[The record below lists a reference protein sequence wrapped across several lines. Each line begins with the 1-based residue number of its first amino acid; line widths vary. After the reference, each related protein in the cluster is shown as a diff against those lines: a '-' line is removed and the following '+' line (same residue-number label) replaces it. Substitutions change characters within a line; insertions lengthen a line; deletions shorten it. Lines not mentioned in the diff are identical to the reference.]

1 LDWRAKVE
9 LYEQIRREYEFGA
22 GSVIGVSR
30 KLGVHRRMV
39 REAVRNAVP
48 AQRKKT
54 ERPAVKMA
62 AAMPL
67 VEAILESDRR
77 APRKQRHTARRIYE
91 RILTEVPGC
100 KPAQRTVRQYVERRR
115 QALGLAE
122 HETFV
127 PQSYDWGVEAQIDWY
142 EAYADLDGER
152 VKLQVFSM
160 RSMASGA
167 AFHRAYPCAT
177 QQAFLEAHELAFA
190 YFEGVFRV
198 LRYDNLTSAVKKI
211 LRGQQRDLTARFI
224 AFRSHWGYRAEFC
237 TPGEGHEKGGVE
249 GEVGY
254 FRRNHWVPVPV
265 ATDLAALNRKLLQD
279 CRADESR
286 TISGQTEFVGARLL
300 TEKQHLLPLV
310 PELFDL
316 AEVSYPRVD
325 QTGCAKVRTNS
336 YSVPLKAGSLVEARV
351 SSTAVEF
358 RHDGKRIANHQRC
371 YSRLQKILDL
381 EHYLDVLERK
391 PGALRGST
399 PLAQWRA
406 QGRWPESY
414 DRIWQQLIERG
425 GRQPGTRAMVELIRM
440 GREFGY
446 EKLTGAIDQ
455 ALDLG
460 CRDVAAIRHLL
471 QADQLQHVAGE
482 AIEIGALSAYER
494 PLPTGCSATCRRWEH
509 EPRSRQHRPTH
520 QDPAAARRRGTVRL
534 TRRRSRPAPSLASP
548 LSRSPAPGR
557 GRGS

>member
-9 LYEQIRREYEFGA
+9 LYEQIRREYEFGT
-22 GSVIGVSR
+22 GSIIGVAR

-54 ERPAVKMA
+54 ERPQLKMA
-62 AAMPL
+62 AAAGL
-67 VEAILESDRR
+67 IEAILESDRK

-91 RILTEVPGC
+91 RILAEVPGC
-100 KPAQRTVRQYVERRR
+100 TPAERTVRQYVERRKH
-115 QALGLAE
+115 ALGLAE

-127 PQSYDWGVEAQIDWY
+127 PQSYDLGIEAQVDWY

-152 VKLQVFSM
+152 IKLQVFSM

-190 YFEGVFRV
+190 YFEGVFRR
-198 LRYDNLTSAVKKI
+198 LRYDNLSSAVRKI
-211 LRGQQRDLTARFI
+211 LRGQQRELTARFI
-224 AFRSHWGYRAEFC
+224 AFRSHWQYQAEFC

-265 ATDLAALNRKLLQD
+265 ASDLAALNRKLLED

-286 TISGQTEFVGARLL
+286 VVSGQAERIGVRLL
-300 TEKQHLLPLV
+300 AEREHLLPLAA
-310 PELFDL
+310 EAFDL
-316 AEVSYPRVD
+316 AEVSFPRVD

-336 YSVPLKAGSLVEARV
+336 YAVPLKAGSIVEARV
-351 SSTAVEF
+351 TSTMVEF
-358 RHDGKRIANHQRC
+358 RHHGSRIASHERC
-371 YSRLQKILDL
+371 YSRLQKIFDL
-381 EHYLDVLERK
+381 EHYLDVLDRK

-414 DRIWQQLIERG
+414 DRLWERLTE
-425 GRQPGTRAMVELIRM
+425 RQGKQSGTRAMLSLLRL
-440 GREFGY
+440 GGEFGY
-446 EKLTGAIDQ
+446 AQLATAVDH
-455 ALDLG
+455 ALRLG
-460 CRDVAAIRHLL
+460 CADVAAIRHLL
-471 QADQLQHVAGE
+471 MSDQLQHSVAE
-482 AIEIGALSAYER
+482 AIEIGTLSAYER
-494 PLPTGCSATCRRWEH
+494 PLPTMVEY
-509 EPRSRQHRPTH
+509 
-520 QDPAAARRRGTVRL
+520 DRL
-534 TRRRSRPAPSLASP
+534 FSGGAHAVQ
-548 LSRSPAPGR
+548 A
-557 GRGS
+557 

>member
-9 LYEQIRREYEFGA
+9 LYEQIRREYEFGV
-22 GSVIGVSR
+22 GSVIGVAR

-62 AAMPL
+62 PAAAL
-67 VEAILESDRR
+67 IDSILESDRK
-77 APRKQRHTARRIYE
+77 APRKQRHTARRIFD
-91 RILTEVPGC
+91 RIRAELPGC
-100 KPAQRTVRQYVERRR
+100 SPAERTVRQYVERRR
-115 QALGLAE
+115 RELGLAV

-127 PQSYDWGVEAQIDWY
+127 PQSYDWGVEAQVDWY

-152 VKLQVFSM
+152 VKLYVFSM

-198 LRYDNLTSAVKKI
+198 LRYDNLSSAVKKI
-211 LRGQQRDLTARFI
+211 LRGQQRELTARFI
-224 AFRSHWGYRAEFC
+224 AFRSHWQYRAEFC

-249 GEVGY
+249 GEAGY

-265 ATDLAALNRKLLQD
+265 ATSLASLNRKLLAD

-286 TISGQTEFVGARLL
+286 MISSHVECVGARLL
-300 TEKQHLLPLV
+300 TEKQHLLPLAA
-310 PELFDL
+310 ETFEL

-351 SSTAVEF
+351 YSTTVEF
-358 RHDGKRIANHQRC
+358 RHDGKPIAIHPRC
-371 YSRLQKILDL
+371 YRRQQKILDL

-406 QGRWPESY
+406 QGRWPVSY
-414 DRIWQQLIERG
+414 DRIWEQLIERL
-425 GRQPGTRAMVELIRM
+425 GRQPGTRAMVELVRV
-440 GREFGY
+440 GRESGY
-446 EKLTGAIDQ
+446 AKLTTAIEQ

-460 CRDVAAIRHLL
+460 CADVAAIRHLMIS
-471 QADQLQHVAGE
+471 DQLRHIVGE
-482 AIEIGALSAYER
+482 ALDIGSLSAYER
-494 PLPTGCSATCRRWEH
+494 PLPTMIEYDQLFCGNVQAV
-509 EPRSRQHRPTH
+509 Q
-520 QDPAAARRRGTVRL
+520 A
-534 TRRRSRPAPSLASP
+534 
-548 LSRSPAPGR
+548 
-557 GRGS
+557 

>member
-9 LYEQIRREYEFGA
+9 LYEQIRREYEFGV
-22 GSVIGVSR
+22 GSVIGVAR

-62 AAMPL
+62 PAAAL
-67 VEAILESDRR
+67 IDWILEGDRK
-77 APRKQRHTARRIYE
+77 APRKQRHTARRIFD
-91 RILTEVPGC
+91 RIHAEVPGC
-100 KPAQRTVRQYVERRR
+100 APAERTVRQYVERRR
-115 QALGLAE
+115 RELGLIV

-127 PQSYDWGVEAQIDWY
+127 PQSYDWGVEAQVDWY

-152 VKLQVFSM
+152 VKLYVFSM

-190 YFEGVFRV
+190 YFEGVFR
-198 LRYDNLTSAVKKI
+198 LLLYDNLSSAVKKI
-211 LRGQQRDLTARFI
+211 LRGQQRELTARFI
-224 AFRSHWGYRAEFC
+224 AFRSHWQYWAEFC
-237 TPGEGHEKGGVE
+237 TPSEGHEKGGVE
-249 GEVGY
+249 GEAGY

-265 ATDLAALNRKLLQD
+265 AADLASLNRKLLAD
-279 CRADESR
+279 CRGDESR
-286 TISGQTEFVGARLL
+286 MISGQTERVGARLL
-300 TEKQHLLPLV
+300 TEKQHRLPLAA
-310 PELFDL
+310 ETFDL

-325 QTGCAKVRTNS
+325 QAGCAKVRTNS

-351 SSTAVEF
+351 SSTVEF
-358 RHDGKRIANHQRC
+358 RHDGKPIAIHARC

-406 QGRWPESY
+406 QGRWPGSY
-414 DRIWQQLIERG
+414 DRIWEQLIERQ
-425 GRQPGTRAMVELIRM
+425 GRQPGTRAMVELVRM
-440 GREFGY
+440 GRESGY
-446 EKLTGAIDQ
+446 AKLTTAIEQ

-460 CRDVAAIRHLL
+460 CADVAAIRHLMIS
-471 QADQLQHVAGE
+471 DQLRHIVGE
-482 AIEIGALSAYER
+482 ALDIGSLAAYER
-494 PLPTGCSATCRRWEH
+494 PLPTMIEYDQLFSGNVQAV
-509 EPRSRQHRPTH
+509 Q
-520 QDPAAARRRGTVRL
+520 A
-534 TRRRSRPAPSLASP
+534 
-548 LSRSPAPGR
+548 
-557 GRGS
+557 

>member
-1 LDWRAKVE
+1 MDWRVKVE
-9 LYEQIRREYEFGA
+9 LYEQIRRKYEFGV
-22 GSVIGVSR
+22 GSVIGVAR

-39 REAVRNAVP
+39 REAVQNAVP

-62 AAMPL
+62 PTAAL
-67 VEAILESDRR
+67 IDSILESDRK
-77 APRKQRHTARRIYE
+77 APRKQRHTARRIFD
-91 RILTEVPGC
+91 RIRAEVPGC
-100 KPAQRTVRQYVERRR
+100 APAERTVRQNVERRR
-115 QALGLAE
+115 RELGLAV

-152 VKLQVFSM
+152 VKLYVFAM

-177 QQAFLEAHELAFA
+177 QQAFLKAHELAFA

-211 LRGQQRDLTARFI
+211 LRGQQRELTARFI

-237 TPGEGHEKGGVE
+237 TPGEGHAKGGVE
-249 GEVGY
+249 GKAGY

-265 ATDLAALNRKLLQD
+265 GADLASLNRKLLAD

-286 TISGQTEFVGARLL
+286 MISGQTECVGARLL
-300 TEKQHLLPLV
+300 TEKEHLLPLAAE
-310 PELFDL
+310 PFDL

-351 SSTAVEF
+351 SSTTIEF
-358 RHDGKRIANHQRC
+358 RHDGKRIASHARC

-381 EHYLDVLERK
+381 EHYPRRARTQAGCVARIDTAGAVAGAGPMARK
-391 PGALRGST
+391 LR
-399 PLAQWRA
+399 PDL
-406 QGRWPESY
+406 
-414 DRIWQQLIERG
+414 
-425 GRQPGTRAMVELIRM
+425 
-440 GREFGY
+440 
-446 EKLTGAIDQ
+446 GAIDRT
-455 ALDLG
+455 AGTSTWHPGHGGVGPHRPRVGLHEAYIRDRTGARSGMRRCRRDPSSADL
-460 CRDVAAIRHLL
+460 RSVAAHR
-471 QADQLQHVAGE
+471 GR
-482 AIEIGALSAYER
+482 SARY
-494 PLPTGCSATCRRWEH
+494 
-509 EPRSRQHRPTH
+509 RQS
-520 QDPAAARRRGTVRL
+520 VRL
-534 TRRRSRPAPSLASP
+534 
-548 LSRSPAPGR
+548 
-557 GRGS
+557 

>member
-1 LDWRAKVE
+1 VE

-22 GSVIGVSR
+22 GSVLGVAR

-54 ERPAVKMA
+54 ERPAVKMGA
-62 AAMPL
+62 AVSL
-67 VEAILESDRR
+67 VEAILELDRR

-91 RILTEVPGC
+91 RIRAEIPGC
-100 KPAQRTVRQYVERRR
+100 TPAERTVRQYVERRKR
-115 QALGLAE
+115 ELGMAE

-127 PQSYDWGVEAQIDWY
+127 PQSYDWGAEAQVDWY
-142 EAYADLDGER
+142 EAYADIDGER

-211 LRGQQRDLTARFI
+211 LRGQQRELTARFI

-237 TPGEGHEKGGVE
+237 TPSEGHEKGGVE

-265 ATDLAALNRKLLQD
+265 ASDLALLNRKLLGD

-286 TISGQTEFVGARLL
+286 ILAGQAECVGKKLL
-300 TEKQHLLPLV
+300 AEKEHLLPLAAE
-310 PELFDL
+310 PFDL

-336 YSVPLKAGSLVEARV
+336 YPVPLKAGSIVEARV
-351 SSTAVEF
+351 SSTTVEF
-358 RHDGKRIANHQRC
+358 RHQGKRIASHERC
-371 YSRLQKILDL
+371 YSRLQKIFDL

-406 QGRWPESY
+406 QGRWPTSY
-414 DRIWQQLIERG
+414 DRIWEQMIERQ
-425 GRQPGTRAMVELIRM
+425 GRQPGTRAMVTLLHM

-446 EKLTGAIDQ
+446 EKLTAAVEQ

-471 QADQLQHVAGE
+471 QTNQLQHTVGE

-494 PLPTGCSATCRRWEH
+494 PLPSMIEYDRLF
-509 EPRSRQHRPTH
+509 SRDLQ
-520 QDPAAARRRGTVRL
+520 AVGA
-534 TRRRSRPAPSLASP
+534 
-548 LSRSPAPGR
+548 
-557 GRGS
+557 